1 MSEQSI
7 ATEVQEDSNE
17 RNEPQ
22 GEVDFLTEFDELI
35 NARGNITPALLTAA
49 NRYFLYFSFFESL
62 LLDCNGGQ
70 GKSSAY
76 AEKLLEMKVV
86 DLDVL
91 HTTYRFFSKRYLSN
105 ADRYESLCGG
115 PKNTSQSARDKY
127 VATMQE
133 ESTDPLTQLEL
144 CLFVCFRLRNN
155 LFHGPKWRYF
165 LKGQEELLLEAGN
178 LIHSILHSAKK
189 SDDWTFVNILNPAG

>member
-1 MSEQSI
+1 MSEQTI

-17 RNEPQ
+17 KSEQ
-22 GEVDFLTEFDELI
+22 KSKADFLTEFDELI
-35 NARGNITPALLTAA
+35 NAKGNITPELLTAA

-70 GKSSAY
+70 GQSSAY
-76 AEKLLEMKVV
+76 AEKLLEMNVV

-91 HTTYRFFSKRYLSN
+91 NTTYRFFSKRYLSN
-105 ADRYESLCGG
+105 QDRYESLCGE
-115 PKNTSQSARDKY
+115 PKHTSQSAREKY
-127 VATMQE
+127 IATMQE
-133 ESTDPLTQLEL
+133 ESTDPLPQLDL

-178 LIHSILHSAKK
+178 LIHSILISAKK
-189 SDDWTFVNILNPAG
+189 SDDWTFVNILKAAD